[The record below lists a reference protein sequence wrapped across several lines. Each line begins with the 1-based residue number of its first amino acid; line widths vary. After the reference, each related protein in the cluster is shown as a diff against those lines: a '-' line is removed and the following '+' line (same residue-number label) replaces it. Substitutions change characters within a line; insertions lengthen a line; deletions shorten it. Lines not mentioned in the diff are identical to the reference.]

1 MFEKLLLAATITF
14 SLNLFSGL
22 RPEASTQQLSTE
34 QPVISTVRVANDVSN
49 QPLFP
54 LQKVLQ

>member
-22 RPEASTQQLSTE
+22 RPQVTPPQLSTHPLAE
-34 QPVISTVRVANDVSN
+34 TLQIARDVPN
-49 QPLFP
+49 KPLFP
-54 LQKVLQ
+54 LQNLLK